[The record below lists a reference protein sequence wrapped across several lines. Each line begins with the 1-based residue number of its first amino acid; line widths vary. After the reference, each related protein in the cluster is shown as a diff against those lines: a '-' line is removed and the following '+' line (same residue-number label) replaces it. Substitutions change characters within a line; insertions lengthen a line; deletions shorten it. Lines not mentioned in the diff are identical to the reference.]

1 MKAVNPRFEKR
12 PRVKAKQ
19 KQEVLFSTD
28 RVEAAELSAIFI
40 SNVVK
45 KKDPFAR

>member
-1 MKAVNPRFEKR
+1 MKAESPRFEKR
-12 PRVKAKQ
+12 PRIKSKQ
-19 KQEVLFSTD
+19 KKEVLFSTD
-28 RVEAAELSAIFI
+28 RVDTSELSAIFT